1 MVVIALIFLLI
12 FGPSKMPEMARD
24 IGKFVGQARGAIDE
38 FKNELTAE
46 TGADE
51 LKSERPTR
59 KREERG
65 HEERRHRERDRE
77 GQRRGGDQDARGRDG
92 SGGTGEQNAD
102 HDRETAEYD
111 L

>member
-1 MVVIALIFLLI
+1 MVIIALIFLLI

-46 TGADE
+46 TEVEESKD
-51 LKSERPTR
+51 ERPAR
-59 KREERG
+59 KREERS
-65 HEERRHRERDRE
+65 RRNRADNKSSRNGSDDDPDDESEYDEASDDSRRER
-77 GQRRGGDQDARGRDG
+77 
-92 SGGTGEQNAD
+92 
-102 HDRETAEYD
+102 AEYD